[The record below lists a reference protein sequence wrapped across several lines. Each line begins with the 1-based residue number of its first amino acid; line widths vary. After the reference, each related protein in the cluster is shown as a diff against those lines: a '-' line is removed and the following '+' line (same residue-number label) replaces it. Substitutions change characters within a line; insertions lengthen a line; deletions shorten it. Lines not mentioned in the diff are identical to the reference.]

1 MKKINSLLPLSVFV
15 IFSCSVFAANKQETG
30 IQVYNELSTDILKKT
45 DDFLTELEKFTDLN
59 KASVDQIAFPESLK
73 ISMNERLSSLIT
85 SYELAIKK
93 SQYTNVNI
101 AESDQIKL
109 CKSEIQQFTTD
120 VFIPLKTVVEDFK
133 NMVVPGPEQTEA
145 VSALATDLSIRCGT
159 SSAEF
164 LTNTLVNCLMI
175 LDTSGN

>member
-1 MKKINSLLPLSVFV
+1 MTRVNSLLLLSVFV
-15 IFSCSVFAANKQETG
+15 IFSSSLFSANKQETG
-30 IQVYNELSTDILKKT
+30 IQVYNELSTDIMKKT
-45 DDFLTELEKFTDLN
+45 EGFLAELRKFTDLN

-73 ISMNERLSSLIT
+73 ISMNESLSSLIT

-133 NMVVPGPEQTEA
+133 NMVVPGPEQTEV

-164 LTNTLVNCLMI
+164 VTNTLVNCLMI

>member
-1 MKKINSLLPLSVFV
+1 MKRVNPLLLLSVFV
-15 IFSCSVFAANKQETG
+15 IFSSSLFAANKQETG

-45 DDFLTELEKFTDLN
+45 EDFLTELRRFTDLN
-59 KASVDQIAFPESLK
+59 KAAVDQIAFPESLK
-73 ISMNERLSSLIT
+73 ISMNERLSSIIT

-101 AESDQIKL
+101 ADSNQIKL
-109 CKSEIQQFTTD
+109 CKSEIQKFTHD
-120 VFIPLKTVVEDFK
+120 IFIPLKTAVDDFT
-133 NMVVPGPEQTEA
+133 NMVVPGSDQTEA
-145 VSALATDLSIRCGT
+145 VSALSTDLSIRCGT

-175 LDTSGN
+175 LDNAGN